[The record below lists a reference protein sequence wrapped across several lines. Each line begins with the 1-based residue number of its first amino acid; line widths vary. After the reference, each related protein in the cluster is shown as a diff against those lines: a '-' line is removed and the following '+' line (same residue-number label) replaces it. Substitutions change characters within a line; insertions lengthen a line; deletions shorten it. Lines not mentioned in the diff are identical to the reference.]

1 MNKSV
6 KTPCIG
12 VCSTGL
18 GDDVCRG
25 CKRFQHEV
33 LQWNSYS
40 DSEKSSVLNR
50 LEILKTQI
58 MESKV
63 FISDETLLKKQ
74 LETLKIIFNP
84 DTNSYCWVF
93 DLFRFAS
100 QSISDPSEFGFEIV
114 TKETSNIMILKKII
128 EEELFELSEAHYQR
142 YFNLEDNFNA

>member
-1 MNKSV
+1 MNKPV

-40 DSEKSSVLNR
+40 DSEKISVLNR

-63 FISDETLLKKQ
+63 FVFDEVLLKDQ

-84 DTNSYCWVF
+84 ETNSYCWVF

-100 QSISDPSEFGFEIV
+100 QSIADPSAFGFEII
-114 TKETSNIMILKKII
+114 TKETNNILILKKII
-128 EEELFELSEAHYQR
+128 EEELFELSAAHYQR
-142 YFNLEDNFNA
+142 YFNLEDNLNA

>member
-40 DSEKSSVLNR
+40 DSEKISVLNR

-63 FISDETLLKKQ
+63 FVFDEVLLKDQ

-84 DTNSYCWVF
+84 ETNSYCWVF
-93 DLFRFAS
+93 DLLRSGS
-100 QSISDPSEFGFEIV
+100 QSIVNPKEFGFDLL
-114 TKETSNIMILKKII
+114 TSDSLSLSDLKKTI

-142 YFNLEDNFNA
+142 YFKVEKYLNV

>member
-40 DSEKSSVLNR
+40 DSEKISVLNR

-63 FISDETLLKKQ
+63 FVFDEVLLKDQ

-84 DTNSYCWVF
+84 ETNSYCWVF
-93 DLFRFAS
+93 DLFRFGRTMS
-100 QSISDPSEFGFEIV
+100 
-114 TKETSNIMILKKII
+114 TSL
-128 EEELFELSEAHYQR
+128 
-142 YFNLEDNFNA
+142 

>member
-1 MNKSV
+1 MNKPV

-18 GDDVCRG
+18 VDDVCSG

-63 FISDETLLKKQ
+63 FIFDAVLLKKQ
-74 LETLKIIFNP
+74 LETLKINFNP

-100 QSISDPSEFGFEIV
+100 QSIADPSECGFEIV
-114 TKETSNIMILKKII
+114 TKDTDNILVLKKII

>member
-40 DSEKSSVLNR
+40 DSEKISVLNR

-63 FISDETLLKKQ
+63 FVFDEVLLK
-74 LETLKIIFNP
+74 
-84 DTNSYCWVF
+84 DHSYCWVF

-100 QSISDPSEFGFEIV
+100 QSIADPSAFGFEII
-114 TKETSNIMILKKII
+114 TKDTNNILILKKII

>member
-40 DSEKSSVLNR
+40 DSEKISVLNR

-63 FISDETLLKKQ
+63 FVFDEVLLKDQ

-84 DTNSYCWVF
+84 ETNSYCWVF

-100 QSISDPSEFGFEIV
+100 QSISDPSEFGFQIV
-114 TKETSNIMILKKII
+114 TKETNNILILKKII